1 MKIPYLK
8 KKPELKSYH
17 NVTWE
22 DNYSWIHQKNILEV
36 LRDKTKLDPEV
47 KNYLDEENSYAN
59 YHLKDTENL
68 QKKLFDEIKGRIKL
82 DDESLPYKDH
92 TYEYWSKTTAV
103 GNYSIKLRKKI
114 DTDLVEEIW
123 NGDEE
128 KKKLETEYFGVG
140 DLEVS
145 NNDKY
150 LGYSLDIKGS
160 EYYTIFIRDIKT
172 NEIITKE
179 ISETS
184 GGITFSLDDK
194 YVFYS
199 KLDQNHRARKIYR
212 HEIGNFNG
220 QDELIFE
227 EKSEAFTV
235 SIGLSSDEKYY
246 FINTSDHNTSEQ
258 YYFGVDEI
266 NIKPKL
272 IIKREKGII
281 YSVSSW
287 DSKFFNHTNKDAEDF
302 KIDVSDSLE
311 KQNWKTFIPPRDEVL
326 IGGCTFLKNWI
337 IRSETSNALDKLFVK
352 NISSG
357 VEEELIFSNETV
369 YVPGI
374 SLIQKDRDTDNVYL
388 GYSSPKTPSRVYS
401 YNLSTK
407 TKKLVKEQEIPSGHN
422 PEDYIVERVDY
433 KSHDGRLVPLTITR
447 HKKTKIDGSANLLL
461 YGYGSYGSSMSPNFS
476 STRLSLINRDIIWA
490 TAHIRGGME
499 KGMKWWKEGKL
510 INKKNTFEDYI
521 HAAKYLID
529 NNYSSKGKIIGMGG
543 SAGGLLM
550 GAVVNQAPELFLGII
565 MAVPFVDSLTT
576 NLDHSL
582 PLTVGEFDEF
592 GNAKDIKE
600 HFDYIFSYAPY
611 NNIKKMDYPHILIT
625 TSLSANTL
633 AVTPEPHE
641 NTIFLLWSKLNGLN
655 FSTILSLAINVR
667 SSVFI
672 NSEKGKQNEFLI
684 DPLLKPF
691 LGSATFP
698 SNLSILLASITLNSF
713 SEIFLSISCLS
724 FTSFLFSLAL

>member
-1 MKIPYLK
+1 MKIPHLK
-8 KKPELKSYH
+8 KKLELKSCH
-17 NVTWE
+17 DVTWE
-22 DNYSWIHQKNILEV
+22 DNYSWIHQQNILEV
-36 LRDKTKLDPEV
+36 LKDKSKLNPEV
-47 KNYLDEENSYAN
+47 KKYLDEENSYAE
-59 YHLKDTENL
+59 YHLKDTKTV

-92 TYEYWSKTTAV
+92 TYEYWTKTTAT

-114 DTDLVEEIW
+114 DTDNVEEIW

-128 KKKLETEYFGVG
+128 KKKLSTEYFGIG

-172 NEIITKE
+172 KKIISKE
-179 ISETS
+179 IPETS

-194 YVFYS
+194 YIFYS
-199 KLDQNHRARKIYR
+199 KLDENHRARKIYR
-212 HEIGNFNG
+212 HEIGNL
-220 QDELIFE
+220 DDDDKLIFE

-258 YYFGVDEI
+258 YYFNVNEE
-266 NIKPKL
+266 NPVPKL
-272 IIKREKGII
+272 IIQREKGVL

-287 DSKFFNHTNKDAEDF
+287 NDKFYNHTNKNAEDF
-302 KIDVSDSLE
+302 KINISDSLE
-311 KQNWKTFIPPRDEVL
+311 IQSWKTFIESKNEVL
-326 IGGCTFLKNWI
+326 IGGCTFLKDWI
-337 IRSETSNALDKLFVK
+337 IRSETSNALDKIFIK

-357 VEEELIFSNETV
+357 IEEELIVSDEKV
-369 YVPGI
+369 CVPGI
-374 SLIQKDRDTDNVYL
+374 SLTQRDRNTDNVYL
-388 GYSSPKTPSRVYS
+388 GYSSPKTPSRVYL

-407 TKKLVKEQEIPSGHN
+407 SKKLVKEQEIPSGHN
-422 PEDYIVERVDY
+422 SDDYIVERIEY

-447 HKKTKIDGSANLLL
+447 HKKTKIDGTSNLLL

-476 STRLSLINRDIIWA
+476 STRLSLIDRDIIWA

-510 INKKNTFEDYI
+510 TNKKNTFKDYNF
-521 HAAKYLID
+521 AAKYLID
-529 NNYSSKGKIIGMGG
+529 HKYSSKGKIIGMGG

-592 GNAKDIKE
+592 GNAKDNKE

-625 TSLSANTL
+625 TSLSDNRVL
-633 AVTPEPHE
+633 FDEPAKFTAKLRDHKTD
-641 NTIFLLWSKLNGLN
+641 NNLL
-655 FSTILSLAINVR
+655 
-667 SSVFI
+667 
-672 NSEKGKQNEFLI
+672 
-684 DPLLKPF
+684 LLKTEMNA
-691 LGSATFP
+691 GHGGKSGRDGA
-698 SNLSILLASITLNSF
+698 IE
-713 SEIFLSISCLS
+713 EIAIDYAFALKISKKI
-724 FTSFLFSLAL
+724 